1 MIGMRA
7 STRALSVIAG
17 AIGLSL
23 VAVPVASAKGGHYVF
38 DGGTAHE
45 RQQVVSALDVSAFNW
60 SVVPWTVT
68 IRIRRAD
75 FWDGSSGGPN
85 GGYASRKLIVLD
97 SALLD
102 RGDVSWGYVQHEYA
116 HQVDLSR
123 FNDAIRRRLTYLLV
137 GRSWW
142 TKPGRPHAMAASERF
157 ASTLA
162 WTYWPSPQNAL
173 GDWNGNESHAMLP
186 GPFKKLMRSLL
197 GCC

>member
-1 MIGMRA
+1 MRTT
-7 STRALSVIAG
+7 SKVLSVIVG
-17 AIGLSL
+17 AIGLALL
-23 VAVPVASAKGGHYVF
+23 VVPAASARGGHYTF
-38 DGGTAHE
+38 DGGTEYE
-45 RQQVVSALDVSAFNW
+45 RQQVVSALNVSAFNW

-68 IRIRRAD
+68 IRIRRAN

-85 GGYASRKLIVLD
+85 GGYASPKLIVLD
-97 SALLD
+97 SALLE

-116 HQVDLSR
+116 HEVDESR

-137 GRSWW
+137 GRTWW
-142 TKPGRPHAMAASERF
+142 MKPGLPHAMAGAERF

-173 GDWNGNESHAMLP
+173 GTWAGNESHAMLP
-186 GPFKKLMRSLL
+186 GPFKKLMRSLV